1 MYALLAIAVS
11 LCPQRI
17 DENIHSVLKDK
28 FSDKMARMQRRYS
41 SRELP
46 CATWSSDLTSFLR
59 SEPTVASDIE
69 ELFSYACPK
78 FVSPCPLAEGT
89 QPLEPYNHQKSQF
102 MAEVSVQ
109 LTAQLPTIRSYLKL
123 YTTIPVAKLANF
135 LDVSEPAFASN
146 LLCFKHKTRSRIWP
160 GTGVLLDGRLA
171 SSSDVDFY
179 IDKDMIHIADSKA
192 TRRYGD
198 FFIRHIVKFSDL
210 LHSFERSRVESSVV

>member
-17 DENIHSVLKDK
+17 DENLHSVLKDK
-28 FSDKMARMQRRYS
+28 FRDKMARMQRRYETRSAVSLIS
-41 SRELP
+41 SS
-46 CATWSSDLTSFLR
+46 A
-59 SEPTVASDIE
+59 SETAVSSDIE

-78 FVSPCPLAEGT
+78 FISPCPLVEGT

-102 MAEVSVQ
+102 MNEVALQ
-109 LTAQLPTIRSYLKL
+109 LNAQLPTIRSYLKL
-123 YTTIPVAKLANF
+123 YTTFPVSKLANF
-135 LDVSEPAFASN
+135 LEVPEAAFVAN
-146 LLCFKHKTRSRIWP
+146 LLCFKHKSRSRVW
-160 GTGVLLDGRLA
+160 TGSGPLLSGRLA

-210 LHSFERSRVESSVV
+210 LRNLEQSRIEGPTA